1 MIAEWTK
8 DIPNWEKEYPTM
20 DGVTL
25 TKREK
30 EILDGDEL
38 KSHEGMMFGR
48 MYADWKKG
56 EVLQMKQ
63 TENYEQLLQ
72 RFTKRTKQLEDRQ
85 VELEDAYQEYM
96 KLDRDLDRLK
106 GSIQAIEY
114 CAYGK
119 MPGDGNHDK
128 FKDHKPV
135 KHGNLD
141 ALD

>member
-1 MIAEWTK
+1 MK
-8 DIPNWEKEYPTM
+8 D
-20 DGVTL
+20 
-25 TKREK
+25 
-30 EILDGDEL
+30 
-38 KSHEGMMFGR
+38 
-48 MYADWKKG
+48 
-56 EVLQMKQ
+56 
-63 TENYEQLLQ
+63 TENYEQLLE
-72 RFTKRTKQLEDRQ
+72 RFYKRTNQLEYKQ
-85 VELEDAYQEYM
+85 KELEDAHVEQVKIE
-96 KLDRDLDRLK
+96 RDLDRLK